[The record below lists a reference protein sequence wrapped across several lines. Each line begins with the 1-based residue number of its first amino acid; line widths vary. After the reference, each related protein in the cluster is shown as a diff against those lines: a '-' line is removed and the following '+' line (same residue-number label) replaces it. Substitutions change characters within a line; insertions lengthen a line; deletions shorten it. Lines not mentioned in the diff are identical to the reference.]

1 MRMSP
6 DTYKSRLME
15 YVRMSAKR
23 KLTLSVDSRVADAAK
38 RYAAEH
44 DTSVSQLV
52 ENFLSVIALEPA
64 GTGPTPVL
72 DRLRGA
78 LSGVGVADW
87 QEHLVEKYGR
97 RSACWSI

>member
-1 MRMSP
+1 
-6 DTYKSRLME
+6 ME
-15 YVRMSAKR
+15 YVRMSVKLE
-23 KLTLSVDSRVADAAK
+23 LTLSVDSRVADAAK

-72 DRLRGA
+72 DRWRGA
-78 LSGVGVADW
+78 
-87 QEHLVEKYGR
+87 
-97 RSACWSI
+97 

>member
-1 MRMSP
+1 MP
-6 DTYKSRLME
+6 
-15 YVRMSAKR
+15 AKL

-52 ENFLSVIALEPA
+52 ENFLSVIALEPEGA
-64 GTGPTPVL
+64 RSTPVL

-78 LSGVGVADW
+78 LSRAPLDEW
-87 QEHLVEKYGR
+87 RDHLIEKYGR
-97 RSACWSI
+97 